1 MNPNMMLIQSWP
13 QTPTRQACPWRH
25 MHFSLKVPWFQDS
38 QRELHASKS
47 QPFQIMS
54 PGHCFPEAL
63 PQSHKGTS
71 HAILLEPAQRAVGMS
86 WHCASLSSL
95 LRFSALP
102 LRGNEAKICFCRGP
116 NWHLQTGGRDRNLRI
131 QSSSK
136 TRHIW
141 NQAFLENGHHIDLA
155 TLTNCLPLLKI
166 ISAAVNGP

>member
-1 MNPNMMLIQSWP
+1 MPPNPKSIPNHV
-13 QTPTRQACPWRH
+13 TRTYHVTC
-25 MHFSLKVPWFQDS
+25 FSL
-38 QRELHASKS
+38 
-47 QPFQIMS
+47 QP
-54 PGHCFPEAL
+54 PAARNEHCFPEAL

-71 HAILLEPAQRAVGMS
+71 HDFLLEPAQRVVGMS

-95 LRFSALP
+95 LRISALP
-102 LRGNEAKICFCRGP
+102 LRGNEAKISFCWGP

-166 ISAAVNGP
+166 ISAAVLGHEIAPKSTK